1 MNPAAPVLPP
11 LSLSSRIGIALVA
24 FVVNVL
30 AVGWLLLEGTGFEI
44 HDTPDLM
51 AYHPLSVGV
60 KRLLVGL
67 LLANLG
73 LFIYVRYAHRI
84 QAARW
89 FGMGALFPLLL
100 LLLILWRA

>member
-1 MNPAAPVLPP
+1 MNPAEPALPP
-11 LSLSSRIGIALVA
+11 LSLPSRVGIVLVA

-30 AVGWLLLEGTGFEI
+30 AVGGLLLEGTGFEI

-51 AYHPLSVGV
+51 AYHRLAGGAKV
-60 KRLLVGL
+60 LLVGL

-73 LFIYVRYAHRI
+73 LFVYVRYTHTT

-89 FGMGALFPLLL
+89 FGVGAFFPVLLL
-100 LLLILWRA
+100 LLSLWMA